1 MSPRAFLDRLSKAPT
16 AICNALVLQD
26 LERDFTEVP
35 SEAILFERVTAAEC
49 LLAPTF
55 LLRCLL
61 TVQIFLDRCT
71 LLEFVTLCSLRSFP
85 QTTRRLEPLFRLVDI
100 P

>member
-1 MSPRAFLDRLSKAPT
+1 
-16 AICNALVLQD
+16 LQD

-49 LLAPTF
+49 LLVPTF

-61 TVQIFLDRCT
+61 IAQIFLDLCM
-71 LLEFVTLCSLRSFP
+71 LLEFVTLCSLRSFHRI
-85 QTTRRLEPLFRLVDI
+85 TRRLEPLFRLVDTR
-100 P
+100 